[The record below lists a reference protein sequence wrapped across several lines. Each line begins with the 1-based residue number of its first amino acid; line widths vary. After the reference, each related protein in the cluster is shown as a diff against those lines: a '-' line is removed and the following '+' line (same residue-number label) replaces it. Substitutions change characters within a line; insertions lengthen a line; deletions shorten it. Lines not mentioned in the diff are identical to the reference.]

1 MFTPI
6 SILAP
11 EKTYL
16 KNPDSSDLGKK
27 IISGAIE
34 LIDNLGFEV
43 FTFKKLSTHI
53 GSTEASI
60 YRYFESKYQILVY
73 LTSWYWSWVH
83 YHLILQ
89 TINIPSPSDR
99 LINALKVLTKKVEYD
114 STFSY
119 VDEIKLHS
127 IVSVESSKIYM
138 NKQVDKD
145 NSIGCFQPYKNV
157 VQRVS
162 EIILELNPRYNYP
175 HMLISTTIEGAHLQ
189 RFFAAHLPRLT
200 DVIPGEDSVTE
211 FYTNMVFKAIEE
223 N

>member
-6 SILAP
+6 SIIVP
-11 EKTYL
+11 EITYL

-34 LIDNLGFEV
+34 LIDQLGFEV
-43 FTFKKLSTHI
+43 FTFKKLGIQI

-60 YRYFESKYQILVY
+60 YRYFESKHQILVY
-73 LTSWYWSWVH
+73 LTSWYWSWVD
-83 YHLILQ
+83 YNLILQ
-89 TINIPSPSDR
+89 TINIPSPTNR
-99 LINALKVLTKKVEYD
+99 LINALKVVTKKVEYD

-138 NKQVDKD
+138 NKHVDQD
-145 NSIGCFQPYKNV
+145 NSIGYFIPYKNV

-162 EIILELNPRYNYP
+162 QIILEINPAYNYP

-189 RFFAAHLPRLT
+189 RFFAEHLPRLT

-223 N
+223 K